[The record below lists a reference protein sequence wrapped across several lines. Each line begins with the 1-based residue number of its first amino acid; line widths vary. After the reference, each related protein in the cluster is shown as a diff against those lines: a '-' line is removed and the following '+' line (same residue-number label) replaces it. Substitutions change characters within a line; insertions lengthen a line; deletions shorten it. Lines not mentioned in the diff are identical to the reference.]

1 MNAKRITVEQ
11 AQALLAGEDNVMLL
25 DMRDVQAYC
34 QGHDPRALHLSDPTL
49 RGLLKN
55 LPRDMQLIISCYH
68 GNASQKMV
76 SLFAD
81 FGFTACYSLDGGYEA
96 WKSRPL
102 LTMPS
107 ARSKRATLP
116 AALA

>member
-1 MNAKRITVEQ
+1 MSVKRITVEE
-11 AQALLAGEDNVMLL
+11 AQILLAGQDNVMLL
-25 DMRDVQAYC
+25 DMRDAQAYC
-34 QGHDPRALHLSDPTL
+34 QGHDPRAIHLGDSTL

-68 GNASQKMV
+68 GNASQKMS

-102 LTMPS
+102 LALPLAS
-107 ARSKRATLP
+107 SKRAN
-116 AALA
+116 LAIISA